1 MIAPARV
8 VKQSDGALLRGAGR
22 GTSSVRDSLGILVI
36 RVPSDGVDRDTG
48 GESAHLLKMSLRSR
62 ETF

>member
-48 GESAHLLKMSLRSR
+48 GESGPLLKMILRPR